1 MSAAVK
7 AALATILIAVLI
19 CTLVYVEAVYTHGLI
34 IVSLMT
40 MTVIVGIFMVLY
52 TAFDSESIW

>member
-19 CTLVYVEAVYTHGLI
+19 CVLAYVETVYTHGLLTLI
-34 IVSLMT
+34 LMV
-40 MTVIVGIFMVLY
+40 MTLLGAIFVVLY
-52 TAFDSESIW
+52 IVFDSESIW